1 MENGRKSE
9 SKSSL
14 RHYHNMEVRSF
25 RIAALAL
32 SCASLLAAQPVDD
45 TKVKQVII
53 LGRHGV
59 RSPVVDNNTL
69 NNFSTQ
75 PFPVFSVPG
84 VSNLT
89 INGATNETILG
100 GYFRLWLTQEGML
113 TGKDSADASSVYF
126 RANNARTLSGVTRR
140 AWCWGAVESR
150 PPGHF
155 G

>member
-1 MENGRKSE
+1 
-9 SKSSL
+9 
-14 RHYHNMEVRSF
+14 MEVHSF

-32 SCASLLAAQPVDD
+32 CCASLLAAQPVDD

-59 RSPVVDNNTL
+59 RSPVVDNSTL
-69 NNFSTQ
+69 NSFSAQ

-84 VSNLT
+84 VSSLT
-89 INGATNETILG
+89 VNGATNETILG

-126 RANNARTLSGVTRR
+126 RANNGQGARRR
-140 AWCWGAVESR
+140 S
-150 PPGHF
+150 
-155 G
+155 

>member
-1 MENGRKSE
+1 MRI
-9 SKSSL
+9 
-14 RHYHNMEVRSF
+14 RSF

-59 RSPVVDNNTL
+59 RSPVVDNSTL

-84 VSNLT
+84 VSSLT
-89 INGATNETILG
+89 VNGATNETILG

-126 RANNARTLSGVTRR
+126 RANNGQLIIDTAKAFWTGLLP
-140 AWCWGAVESR
+140 GASAAVAA
-150 PPGHF
+150 PVAQTP
-155 G
+155 